1 MQESVEVARR
11 HMGGDVKKLNIWVLD
26 IHKSEA
32 YLWEYMEKFRECYP
46 GVGLDIESER
56 PEILHRQLMDHYEC
70 NAFTAPCPDLCSTRR
85 LSEERVTFC
94 LTHSLNIENG
104 IPSACDLDFNSL
116 LTQAILENLSGKSVY
131 MGNANVCSL
140 EDGKLPT
147 IFSDFDDAHIDHLD
161 DKTNLYS
168 IFHAT
173 PTRKFDGFEQPLKKF
188 GKVTG
193 IEIVTA

>member
-1 MQESVEVARR
+1 MY
-11 HMGGDVKKLNIWVLD
+11 K
-26 IHKSEA
+26 
-32 YLWEYMEKFRECYP
+32 
-46 GVGLDIESER
+46 
-56 PEILHRQLMDHYEC
+56 RQ
-70 NAFTAPCPDLCSTRR
+70 DLCSTRR

-147 IFSDFDDAHIDHLD
+147 IFGDFDLSLIHISMMKMEMRFRSVLLQQR
-161 DKTNLYS
+161 T
-168 IFHAT
+168 
-173 PTRKFDGFEQPLKKF
+173 
-188 GKVTG
+188 
-193 IEIVTA
+193 